1 MVFEFVKQ
9 QIKAFISIDDIINK
23 YVPNTKKVQGRYKC
37 PFNSAEDRYNFVV
50 KGRSWRCFS
59 CGCSGDEISLVMKL
73 FDLSPQN
80 AMKKIAED
88 FNLNIEPNDKDSDR
102 LREELERRAKQREKD
117 RLKAENLV
125 RIQTQLY
132 IYVVN
137 KIRSLEVEIERTEPY
152 VKGNYENYSRTLDCD
167 KHLHSIAELRKYN
180 EYADILGEFP
190 RCDELDSHILT
201 KEELH
206 NEMLALVKQIY
217 KGTVKI

>member
-1 MVFEFVKQ
+1 
-9 QIKAFISIDDIINK
+9 
-23 YVPNTKKVQGRYKC
+23 
-37 PFNSAEDRYNFVV
+37 
-50 KGRSWRCFS
+50 
-59 CGCSGDEISLVMKL
+59 
-73 FDLSPQN
+73 
-80 AMKKIAED
+80 MKKITAE
-88 FNLNIEPNDKDSDR
+88 FNLNIEPNDKDADR
-102 LREELERRAKQREKD
+102 LLEELERRAKQREKD
-117 RLKAENLV
+117 RLKAENLA

-190 RCDELDSHILT
+190 RCDEIDNHILS